1 MNARDV
7 WPALVLV
14 AVLNGATSL
23 VWAQETETVYKCIYS
38 DGRIVFSDEPC
49 ANGKMEVQ
57 TITAPEAGTGGEAA
71 REGIERLARE
81 YDERREAER
90 MAARQEAERRA
101 LEERLSNP
109 DIVVV
114 TPWDADNRS
123 RYLPRY
129 PPYLYD
135 RYRDSRHGGLQLDQ
149 DGLSLWF
156 GNKRPRRPYHDRP
169 RPPDDSKSDRD
180 PYSVDGQPIKE
191 PGYSGRYPGGFP
203 GYR

>member
-1 MNARDV
+1 MNARHV
-7 WPALVLV
+7 WPVLALAV
-14 AVLNGATSL
+14 VLNGVSSL

-38 DGRIVFSDEPC
+38 DGRIVFSDQPC

-57 TITAPEAGTGGEAA
+57 TITAPGAGTGGEAA

-90 MAARQEAERRA
+90 EAERRA
-101 LEERLSNP
+101 LEKRLSNP

-114 TPWDADNRS
+114 TPWDSDNDS

-129 PPYLYD
+129 YPYLYD
-135 RYRDSRHGGLQLDQ
+135 RYRDPRHGGLKLDQ
-149 DGLSLWF
+149 DGFSLWF
-156 GNKRPRRPYHDRP
+156 GNTRPHRPRHDRS
-169 RPPDDSKSDRD
+169 RSPDDSKTERAPFS
-180 PYSVDGQPIKE
+180 SDGQPIKE